1 MLTSPPH
8 CRELPIEHRRRTAP
22 VGIFL
27 LGLSSNSHNGPGGQH
42 HDNPR
47 HGLLEHGHVY
57 YQRWIW
63 AASPWPGSDEGW
75 NGQLLDYDALW
86 FFHFMQVGILLAM
99 TLTTMFF
106 GMVPLIIISQLRNN
120 LDRTSRSRCPLL
132 TITVLFFC
140 SVVNFQLIHLHCCPL
155 IIDFS
160 LQDV

>member
-1 MLTSPPH
+1 MDLVDNITTTPDMDSLNMAMSII
-8 CRELPIEHRRRTAP
+8 R
-22 VGIFL
+22 
-27 LGLSSNSHNGPGGQH
+27 GGSEQ
-42 HDNPR
+42 P
-47 HGLLEHGHVY
+47 
-57 YQRWIW
+57 
-63 AASPWPGSDEGW
+63 
-75 NGQLLDYDALW
+75 LLDLAVMKVEVDSYLIMMLCD
-86 FFHFMQVGILLAM
+86 FFRFMQVGILLAM

>member
-1 MLTSPPH
+1 
-8 CRELPIEHRRRTAP
+8 
-22 VGIFL
+22 
-27 LGLSSNSHNGPGGQH
+27 
-42 HDNPR
+42 
-47 HGLLEHGHVY
+47 
-57 YQRWIW
+57 
-63 AASPWPGSDEGW
+63 
-75 NGQLLDYDALW
+75 
-86 FFHFMQVGILLAM
+86 MQVGILLAM

-106 GMVPLIIISQLRNN
+106 GMVPLIILSQLRNN